1 MTMCITSSIFG
12 GASLMGFFLPK
23 SYVMGYST
31 ILGGGML
38 GLLGLN
44 ASGLLAGKFLGYTL
58 YANTLSTAE
67 SYLGIGLFTMM
78 IVYDTHVAIKR
89 YQKGDADHLGM
100 SIQLLLDLWNLII
113 RIAASMA
120 KDKKK

>member
-1 MTMCITSSIFG
+1 MTMGITASIFG

-23 SYVMGYST
+23 SYVMGYGT

-58 YANTLSTAE
+58 YANTLSTA
-67 SYLGIGLFTMM
+67 
-78 IVYDTHVAIKR
+78 
-89 YQKGDADHLGM
+89 
-100 SIQLLLDLWNLII
+100 
-113 RIAASMA
+113 
-120 KDKKK
+120 

>member
-1 MTMCITSSIFG
+1 MTMGITASIFG

>member
-1 MTMCITSSIFG
+1 
-12 GASLMGFFLPK
+12 MGFLLPK
-23 SYVMGYST
+23 SYAMGYGT
-31 ILGGGML
+31 ILGGSML

-78 IVYDTHVAIKR
+78 IIYDTHIAIKR

-100 SIQLLLDLWNLII
+100 SIQLLLDLWYLII
-113 RIAASMA
+113 RIATNLS
-120 KDKKK
+120 KTTRK

>member
-1 MTMCITSSIFG
+1 MTLGITASIFG
-12 GASLMGFFLPK
+12 GASLMGFLLPK
-23 SYVMGYST
+23 SYAMGYGT
-31 ILGGGML
+31 ILGGSML

-78 IVYDTHVAIKR
+78 IIYDTHIAIKR

-100 SIQLLLDLWNLII
+100 SIQLLLDLWYLII
-113 RIAASMA
+113 RIATNLS
-120 KDKKK
+120 KTTRK